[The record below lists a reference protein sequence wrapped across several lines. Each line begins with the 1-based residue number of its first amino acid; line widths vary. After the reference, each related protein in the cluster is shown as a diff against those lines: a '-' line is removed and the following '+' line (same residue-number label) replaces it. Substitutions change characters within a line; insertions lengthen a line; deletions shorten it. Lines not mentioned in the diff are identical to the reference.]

1 MPSELT
7 VGATKLPAIPLWTL
21 PRGNPLCVCAMPTE
35 DGQTDQVEIW
45 PFEPEKKSLEGK
57 NSKSPETVD
66 AEADETNE
74 CRYAEIHES
83 STLLFTIKKLCV
95 CVLAVAVPM
104 INQDE
109 TVSEGKRSNDILG
122 RMEVFRAKTIG
133 AENKSDPIKFDGT
146 KKATECAMEQRGK
159 NAS

>member
-1 MPSELT
+1 
-7 VGATKLPAIPLWTL
+7 
-21 PRGNPLCVCAMPTE
+21 MPTE

-122 RMEVFRAKTIG
+122 RMELFRAKTIG